1 MQVERRRAQ
10 GDKAGTT
17 SLLPS
22 VILSERSESKD
33 LVQNIKAVPNTAKEF
48 VTVRLRARP
57 PNTAKEF
64 VTVRLRARPIR
75 LRGLRFPFAAPLR
88 VT

>member
-1 MQVERRRAQ
+1 MQVVRRRAQ

-57 PNTAKEF
+57 
-64 VTVRLRARPIR
+64 VRLRGSRCPPRRSAQ
-75 LRGLRFPFAAPLR
+75 GDR
-88 VT
+88 VTRERARAPRRAG

>member
-57 PNTAKEF
+57 
-64 VTVRLRARPIR
+64 IR